1 MAHVEVD
8 ERIGYKV
15 PGVALNNVV
24 LTEEKVV
31 RCERCLLR
39 HDCQTRTSLRDP
51 FRGFC
56 SDGRTGV

>member
-1 MAHVEVD
+1 MEVV

-56 SDGRTGV
+56 SNGRAER